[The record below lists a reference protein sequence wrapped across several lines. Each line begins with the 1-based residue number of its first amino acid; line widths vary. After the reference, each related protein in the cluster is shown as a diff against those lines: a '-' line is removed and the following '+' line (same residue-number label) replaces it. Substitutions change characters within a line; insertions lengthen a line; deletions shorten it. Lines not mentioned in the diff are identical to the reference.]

1 MRNNDCTKALLA
13 TVISIFLLMTML
25 AINAHAAKFKGEVKE
40 VIPANATMEKVITKS
55 INFIKTIKLK
65 NTKAY
70 GQRVIVI
77 DAKLPRRL
85 QQGRRMII
93 HTAHGKILAKIIAII
108 TPKTSI
114 GRIERIFKHKH
125 VNIIINDLKRKRV
138 VVLKARKEINVKKQN
153 KVLIFIQ
160 RIHRTMMEGC

>member
-1 MRNNDCTKALLA
+1 MKNKGCTKAFLA
-13 TVISIFLLMTML
+13 MVVSIFLLMTTL
-25 AINAHAAKFKGEVKE
+25 AINANAAKFKGEVKD

-55 INFIKTIKLK
+55 ICFIKAIKLK

-77 DAKLPRRL
+77 DAKLPRRI
-85 QQGRRMII
+85 QQGRRIII
-93 HTAHGKILAKIIAII
+93 HTVNGKILAKVIAVI
-108 TPKTSI
+108 TPKTSV

-125 VNIIINDLKRKRV
+125 INIIINDLKRKRI